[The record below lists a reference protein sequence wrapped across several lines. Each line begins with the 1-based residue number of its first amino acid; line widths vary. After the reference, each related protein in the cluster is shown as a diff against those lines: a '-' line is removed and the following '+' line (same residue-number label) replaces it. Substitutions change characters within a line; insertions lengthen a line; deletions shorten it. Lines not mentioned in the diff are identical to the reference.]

1 MNLDPDTPW
10 RVIAILE
17 QPGLED
23 FAALVALSGLDP
35 AQDFRRANL
44 RNVAFGTA
52 GLSGYDF
59 SGADL
64 TGADLSRAR
73 GRAGVKSDP
82 TTIWP
87 EGWGPPP
94 AGFLEEA
101 TRMVLRGEAPPG
113 SWRPFITEMRF
124 YRPRYLLVTDP
135 HVALVGGIEGLRDLT
150 DEQP

>member
-1 MNLDPDTPW
+1 MNLGPETLR

-35 AQDFRRANL
+35 AQHFRRANL

-52 GLSGYDF
+52 ELSGYDF

-73 GRAGVKSDP
+73 GRRPFD
-82 TTIWP
+82 
-87 EGWGPPP
+87 PPP
-94 AGFLEEA
+94 QPFDSS
-101 TRMVLRGEAPPG
+101 TRGTKRVPG
-113 SWRPFITEMRF
+113 AAISW
-124 YRPRYLLVTDP
+124 
-135 HVALVGGIEGLRDLT
+135 
-150 DEQP
+150 